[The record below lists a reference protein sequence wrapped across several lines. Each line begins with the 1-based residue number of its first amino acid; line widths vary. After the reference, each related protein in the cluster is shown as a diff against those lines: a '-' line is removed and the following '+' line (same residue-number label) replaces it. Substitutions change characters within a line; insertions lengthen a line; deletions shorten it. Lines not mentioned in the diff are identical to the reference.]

1 MLEQV
6 IGVRRSGGTFPDGAI
21 VAARI
26 ATLLNAPAAAAPSD
40 ASNPSHGAAPHGAAT
55 RWRCTFVP
63 SAELVGRGI
72 RVDTVRERLA
82 SSGQILDA
90 VPRVTANGSIA
101 FDFVLAAELDADV
114 AASWAADGIE
124 VERVEA
130 EAASPAAPFPADPA
144 EADRTSSGAAATS
157 HFVRVDLARLD
168 ELMRNVGDLVISRA
182 RLADTL
188 SRAEAH
194 IPAGEWRAVQENAI
208 AIDRQLRTLREGI
221 MRVRLVPVGEIF
233 RRMPFVVRDLA
244 RETGKRVRMDLQG
257 QSTEIDKFLIERMMD
272 PVLHLVRNAV
282 SHGIETV
289 DERVAAGKRP
299 EGTIVLSAATAGDIV
314 RIDIADDGR
323 GVDPDA
329 VIARARAAG
338 LALPPGPPDA
348 ATLLSLLCAPGF
360 STRDESDRASGRGVG
375 MSVVLAA
382 VEELSGTLRLETEKG
397 TGTRFV
403 IELPVT
409 LAITDALIA
418 TVAGETFAVPQGA
431 VREVVEVAGGRAAA
445 GGTQRDDAVS
455 RRGAAG
461 DAPLAAVRAAR
472 QRARSA
478 ASVRGRRRRRGGRH
492 CGRSD
497 RRSARDRGAGDCRF
511 AGQGRWHLR
520 RHRPRRRTCRADSRP
535 RDAGAAD
542 ARASGS
548 ADQRRERSDRM
559 TAAGATRGIGSYILF
574 GVAGTT
580 YALPSGEVRHMEMIE
595 NITRVPNAPGF
606 IDGVVFSRG
615 QVVPVVNLRARFGFE
630 RTPFDLRSRL
640 IVVQS
645 GARLIGLAA
654 DTAREFVSIPPDAIQ
669 PPNDALTGMSGR
681 YVEGI
686 ASMGDRL
693 VLILSLDRILNF
705 AEAQTLGLAD

>member
-1 MLEQV
+1 VTQNFPDFLDDYFAECEEHLAGVRRLLLALEGSVGQADINRPVLDELFRHFHSLKGISGMVELRQAEDLAHRLEDYLRALRQGSAILSADGIDALLDGTMMLEQV
-6 IGVRRSGGTFPDGAI
+6 IGVRRSGGTFPDGAV

-26 ATLLNAPAAAAPSD
+26 ATLLKAPTAASIDTP
-40 ASNPSHGAAPHGAAT
+40 NRSHGVARQSAAT

-63 SAELVGRGI
+63 SAELVVRGI

-82 SSGQILDA
+82 SAGQILDA
-90 VPRVTANGSIA
+90 VPRVTANGSIV
-101 FDFVLAAELDADV
+101 FDFVLAAELDIDV
-114 AASWAADGIE
+114 AASWAADGIQ
-124 VERVEA
+124 VERIEA
-130 EAASPAAPFPADPA
+130 DAPAPAAPFPADPA
-144 EADRTSSGAAATS
+144 EPDRTSSGAAATS

-188 SRAEAH
+188 SRAEGH

-282 SHGIETV
+282 SHGIETAE
-289 DERVAAGKRP
+289 ERVAAGKRP

-314 RIDIADDGR
+314 CIDIADDGR
-323 GVDPDA
+323 GVDPDE
-329 VIARARAAG
+329 VIARAHAAG
-338 LALPPGPPDA
+338 LALPPGAPDA

-360 STRDESDRASGRGVG
+360 STRDETDRASGRGIG

-431 VREVVEVAGGRAAA
+431 VREVVEIPV
-445 GGTQRDDAVS
+445 DALLQVE
-455 RRGAAG
+455 RNEMM
-461 DAPLAAVRAAR
+461 PY
-472 QRARSA
+472 
-478 ASVRGRRRRRGGRH
+478 RGGALPVMRLSRMF
-492 CGRSD
+492 GLPDS
-497 RRSARDRGAGDCRF
+497 SRDRL
-511 AGQGRWHLR
+511 HLFVVGV
-520 RHRPRRRTCRADSRP
+520 
-535 RDAGAAD
+535 AGAAVGIAVD
-542 ARASGS
+542 RIVGQREIVVRAIVDSLVKVDGIS
-548 ADQRRERSDRM
+548 
-559 TAAGATRGIGSYILF
+559 GATDLG
-574 GVAGTT
+574 
-580 YALPSGEVRHMEMIE
+580 
-595 NITRVPNAPGF
+595 
-606 IDGVVFSRG
+606 DGHV
-615 QVVPVVNLRARFGFE
+615 
-630 RTPFDLRSRL
+630 
-640 IVVQS
+640 
-645 GARLIGLAA
+645 
-654 DTAREFVSIPPDAIQ
+654 
-669 PPNDALTGMSGR
+669 
-681 YVEGI
+681 
-686 ASMGDRL
+686 
-693 VLILSLDRILNF
+693 VLILDPAKLARQMRERPDRLI
-705 AEAQTLGLAD
+705 AAAKGATA

>member
-1 MLEQV
+1 VTQDFPDFLDDYFAECEEHLAGVRRLLLALEGSVGRPDINRPVLDELFRHFHSLKGISGMVELRQAEDLAHRLEDYLRALREGGATLSADGIDALLDGTMMLEQV

-21 VAARI
+21 VSARI
-26 ATLLNAPAAAAPSD
+26 ATLLKARAATAPID
-40 ASNPSHGAAPHGAAT
+40 ATSPSHGAAPHGAAT

-90 VPRVTANGSIA
+90 VPRVAANGSIA
-101 FDFVLAAELDADV
+101 FDFVLAAELDDDV

-130 EAASPAAPFPADPA
+130 EAEAPPAAPFPADPA

-182 RLADTL
+182 RLADAL

-257 QSTEIDKFLIERMMD
+257 QNTEIDKFLIERMMD

-314 RIDIADDGR
+314 RIDIADDGQ

-338 LALPPGPPDA
+338 LVLPPGPPDA

-431 VREVVEVAGGRAAA
+431 VREVVEVAV
-445 GGTQRDDAVS
+445 DALLQVE
-455 RRGAAG
+455 RNEMMPYRGAALPVMRLSRLFG
-461 DAPLAAVRAAR
+461 LPDSSRDRLHLFVVGLGGAAVGIAVDRIIGQREIVVRAI
-472 QRARSA
+472 
-478 ASVRGRRRRRGGRH
+478 
-492 CGRSD
+492 
-497 RRSARDRGAGDCRF
+497 
-511 AGQGRWHLR
+511 
-520 RHRPRRRTCRADSRP
+520 ADS
-535 RDAGAAD
+535 
-542 ARASGS
+542 
-548 ADQRRERSDRM
+548 
-559 TAAGATRGIGSYILF
+559 L
-574 GVAGTT
+574 VK
-580 YALPSGEVRHMEMIE
+580 
-595 NITRVPNAPGF
+595 
-606 IDGVVFSRG
+606 
-615 QVVPVVNLRARFGFE
+615 
-630 RTPFDLRSRL
+630 
-640 IVVQS
+640 
-645 GARLIGLAA
+645 
-654 DTAREFVSIPPDAIQ
+654 
-669 PPNDALTGMSGR
+669 
-681 YVEGI
+681 VEGI
-686 ASMGDRL
+686 SGATDLGDGHV
-693 VLILSLDRILNF
+693 VLILDPAMLARQMRERPDRLISVPKG
-705 AEAQTLGLAD
+705 ATA

>member
-1 MLEQV
+1 VLDELFRHFHSLKGISGMVELRQAEDLAHRLEDYLRALREGGAVLSADGIDALLDGTMMLEQI

-21 VAARI
+21 VSARI
-26 ATLLNAPAAAAPSD
+26 ATLLKARAATAPID
-40 ASNPSHGAAPHGAAT
+40 ATSPSHGAAPHGAAT

-90 VPRVTANGSIA
+90 VPRVAANGSIA
-101 FDFVLAAELDADV
+101 FDFVLAAELDDDV

-130 EAASPAAPFPADPA
+130 EAEAPPAAPFPADPA

-182 RLADTL
+182 RLADAL

-257 QSTEIDKFLIERMMD
+257 QNTEIDKFLIERMMD

-314 RIDIADDGR
+314 RIDIADDGQ

-338 LALPPGPPDA
+338 LVLPPGPPDA

-431 VREVVEVAGGRAAA
+431 VREVVEVAV
-445 GGTQRDDAVS
+445 DALLQVE
-455 RRGAAG
+455 RNEMMPYRGAALPVMRLSRLFG
-461 DAPLAAVRAAR
+461 LPDSSRDRLHLFVVGLGGAAVGIAVDRIIGQREIVVRAI
-472 QRARSA
+472 
-478 ASVRGRRRRRGGRH
+478 
-492 CGRSD
+492 
-497 RRSARDRGAGDCRF
+497 
-511 AGQGRWHLR
+511 
-520 RHRPRRRTCRADSRP
+520 ADS
-535 RDAGAAD
+535 
-542 ARASGS
+542 
-548 ADQRRERSDRM
+548 
-559 TAAGATRGIGSYILF
+559 L
-574 GVAGTT
+574 VK
-580 YALPSGEVRHMEMIE
+580 
-595 NITRVPNAPGF
+595 
-606 IDGVVFSRG
+606 
-615 QVVPVVNLRARFGFE
+615 
-630 RTPFDLRSRL
+630 
-640 IVVQS
+640 
-645 GARLIGLAA
+645 
-654 DTAREFVSIPPDAIQ
+654 
-669 PPNDALTGMSGR
+669 
-681 YVEGI
+681 VEGI
-686 ASMGDRL
+686 SGATDLGDGHV
-693 VLILSLDRILNF
+693 VLILDPAMLARQMRERPDRLISVPKG
-705 AEAQTLGLAD
+705 ATA